1 MLFVSSRAFSLSTQ
15 TFLLS
20 TPSENSEATWK
31 KATKC
36 NKLVCK
42 YIICER
48 KICHLPLH
56 KAEFC
61 PIHSIILST
70 TNENISIYYTALCKQ
85 AKCGDQD
92 VIVVAEE
99 VALDDDDAAAAAD
112 DEDMYMHIAT

>member
-1 MLFVSSRAFSLSTQ
+1 MQSIPHNVSKAVHTSF
-15 TFLLS
+15 FLR
-20 TPSENSEATWK
+20 
-31 KATKC
+31 
-36 NKLVCK
+36 NKLVSK

-56 KAEFC
+56 QAEFC
-61 PIHSIILST
+61 LIHSIILST
-70 TNENISIYYTALCKQ
+70 TLCTENISIYYTALCKQ

>member
-1 MLFVSSRAFSLSTQ
+1 MQSIPHNVSKVVHTSF
-15 TFLLS
+15 FLR
-20 TPSENSEATWK
+20 
-31 KATKC
+31 

-56 KAEFC
+56 QAEFC
-61 PIHSIILST
+61 PIHSIILSNT
-70 TNENISIYYTALCKQ
+70 TENISIYYTALCKQ

-99 VALDDDDAAAAAD
+99 VALDDDDAAAAAAA